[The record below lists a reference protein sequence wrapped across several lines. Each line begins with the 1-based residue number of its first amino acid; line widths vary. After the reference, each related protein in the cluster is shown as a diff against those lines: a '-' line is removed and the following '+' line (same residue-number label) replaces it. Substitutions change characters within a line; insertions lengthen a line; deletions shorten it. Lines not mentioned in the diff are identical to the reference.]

1 MKISNI
7 SLQHF
12 HISQRFYIKTSFNSK
27 QHSFMNYAKSV
38 WTSIFILL
46 GGIVLL
52 FMQGTAINVFV
63 RAVGILFVAAAALN
77 FCIQQYSSRRATA
90 VASAADSET
99 PQAQPTTSRSVL
111 NTLTTVASV
120 ALGVWMII
128 DSEGLTNMLVYI
140 FAALIT
146 ISGVYQILAL
156 AIGYRPLKFPL
167 AFYVLP
173 TILAL
178 TGIILYLIGADAV
191 KNAMVLITGIAMIV
205 FAVSSLLAISGA
217 RSFERNT
224 TTATTA
230 SSSDEPTVQDVTP
243 TE

>member
-7 SLQHF
+7 LSQHF
-12 HISQRFYIKTSFNSK
+12 HISQRFYLKTSLNSK
-27 QHSFMNYAKSV
+27 KYPSMNYAKSV
-38 WTSIFILL
+38 WTSVFILL
-46 GGIVLL
+46 GGIALL

-77 FCIQQYSSRRATA
+77 FCIQQYSNRRN
-90 VASAADSET
+90 SAESENDSEES
-99 PQAQPTTSRSVL
+99 QQPKPATSRSVL

-120 ALGVWMII
+120 ALGIWMII
-128 DSEGLTNMLVYI
+128 DPDGLTNMLVYI

-146 ISGVYQILAL
+146 ISGIYQILAL
-156 AIGYRPLKFPL
+156 AIGYRPLKFPI

-173 TILAL
+173 AILTL

-191 KNAMVLITGIAMIV
+191 KDAMVLITGIAMIV

-224 TTATTA
+224 TTATTTSA
-230 SSSDEPTVQDVTP
+230 DDPTVQDVTP